1 MFIKLLRKT
10 TTKEVWI
17 QRRRKNKYSAAQQ
30 SKHGAISAA
39 GKSSTISIIDYRV
52 QS

>member
-1 MFIKLLRKT
+1 MKLLRKT

-17 QRRRKNKYSAAQQ
+17 QRRRKNSENIQQ
-30 SKHGAISAA
+30 HSKHGAISAA
-39 GKSSTISIIDYRV
+39 GKSSTISIIEYRV